1 MKSALLIFTAI
12 TFFGCSSYEPRTY
25 RITTITKSCPKDYFY
40 NMYDGMCYYFVLP
53 KLSDHSL
60 SPELEVKR
68 PQTIKVSKKHL
79 KRLRMAKKDESES
92 VSCVKAIAKTKECGY
107 AL

>member
-1 MKSALLIFTAI
+1 MKYLILLSLV
-12 TFFGCSSYEPRTY
+12 GCSSYEPRTY
-25 RITTITKSCPKDYFY
+25 RITTTTMTCPKDYFY

-60 SPELEVKR
+60 SPELEVKDTK
-68 PQTIKVSKKHL
+68 TIKVSNKPR
-79 KRLRMAKKDESES
+79 KRLKMAKKAESDAF
-92 VSCVKAIAKTKECGY
+92 SCVKAIAKTKECGY